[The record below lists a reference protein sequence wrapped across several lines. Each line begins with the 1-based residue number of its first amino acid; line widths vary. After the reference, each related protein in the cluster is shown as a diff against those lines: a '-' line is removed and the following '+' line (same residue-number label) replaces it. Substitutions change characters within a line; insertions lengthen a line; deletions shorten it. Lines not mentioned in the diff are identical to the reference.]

1 MRVEVKVYS
10 ILKEVFGSGS
20 VPIGIGGEAV
30 LADLIAQLNIEYGKA
45 FQART
50 GRSLTRALRDR
61 FNIFVNGN
69 IVKLPEGLSLQLED
83 KDEVIILQPVG
94 GG

>member
-30 LADLIAQLNIEYGKA
+30 LAHLIAQLNIEYGKA

-50 GRSLTRALRDR
+50 ERSLTRALRDR